1 MSHNGM
7 PPFFSASLLSRIP
20 YEESHHAPHNST
32 NPLMLPTYPQDLRGR
47 RSTSFSGMETCEEL
61 NLEDDISDDGL
72 QPPGEK
78 KKRLNLEQVRTLEKS
93 FVMGK
98 KLEPERKMELARS
111 LGLQPRQIAIWFQ
124 NRRARWKIKQLEKD
138 YDELKRQFEM
148 MKAQN
153 DALHA
158 HNKELLSEILS
169 LKGKDVSE
177 SINLNKETEGS
188 CSMRSENSP
197 DISLE
202 ISREPM
208 NHNPSDLHQ
217 QSRTFFPS
225 ASQLLHSSS
234 KSETPK
240 VESSVQRDN
249 LCNMF
254 YSTDDQSAFWAW
266 SEQHNFHQ

>member
-1 MSHNGM
+1 MD
-7 PPFFSASLLSRIP
+7 A
-20 YEESHHAPHNST
+20 
-32 NPLMLPTYPQDLRGR
+32 GR
-47 RSTSFSGMETCEEL
+47 RSTCFSGMETCEEL

-158 HNKELLSEILS
+158 HNKELLSQILS
-169 LKGKDVSE
+169 LKGKDISE
-177 SINLNKETEGS
+177 PINLNKETEGS

-202 ISREPM
+202 ISREPT
-208 NHNPSDLHQ
+208 NHNPSDLHH

-225 ASQLLHSSS
+225 ASQLLHGSS